1 MYGKIR
7 KQRTETG
14 YFLTKVF
21 LKGWS
26 DTTKACIGSI
36 FGCNV
41 SPVSRSRWATGL
53 QLTVKV
59 VVIWRVRCM
68 ITQKPLWQRM
78 FDQPDLSEI
87 FVIQSCVDLSSYQS
101 CVWKNCLAYV
111 WKNTQAAHRDRLL
124 PHQSLSQGMVRY
136 NKSVYRLNIWMQ
148 CVTSK

>member
-41 SPVSRSRWATGL
+41 SPVSRSRCAIRLRQINNGSSNGGFH
-53 QLTVKV
+53 
-59 VVIWRVRCM
+59 WR
-68 ITQKPLWQRM
+68 
-78 FDQPDLSEI
+78 LSASSVEI
-87 FVIQSCVDLSSYQS
+87 GGRQ
-101 CVWKNCLAYV
+101 
-111 WKNTQAAHRDRLL
+111 
-124 PHQSLSQGMVRY
+124 
-136 NKSVYRLNIWMQ
+136 
-148 CVTSK
+148 